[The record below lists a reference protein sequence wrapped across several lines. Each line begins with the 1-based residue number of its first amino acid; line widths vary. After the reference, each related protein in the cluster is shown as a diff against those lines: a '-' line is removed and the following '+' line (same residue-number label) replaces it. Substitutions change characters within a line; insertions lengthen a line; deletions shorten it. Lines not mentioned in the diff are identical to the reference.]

1 MTFGTDTVL
10 NVGPRDHVVVFY
22 RSEPDLAEQVA
33 SYLQRA
39 LAQGGSAIV
48 IATPAHRQAFAE
60 RLERAGID
68 VAEAIANGSYQAVD
82 AAQTIEQFVT
92 GEWAD
97 AAKFW
102 QELSPVIR
110 RATQAGT
117 PVRAFGEMVA
127 LLWADGLVD
136 VAVEVEAM
144 WNEIGAQYPFSLVCS
159 YPTPKDGDS
168 GDSDALAE
176 VCRAHAMVVGSPP
189 PAMRGWSYR

>member
-1 MTFGTDTVL
+1 MTFGTGAVL

-22 RSEPDLAEQVA
+22 RSEPELADQVA
-33 SYLQRA
+33 SYLRRA
-39 LAQGGSAIV
+39 LAEGGAVVV
-48 IATPAHRQAFAE
+48 IATREHREAFAW
-60 RLERAGID
+60 RLEQAGID
-68 VAEAIANGSYQAVD
+68 LAEAAANGSYQALD
-82 AAQTIEQFVT
+82 AAQTIGRFVT

-127 LLWADGLVD
+127 LLWEAGRVD
-136 VAVEVEAM
+136 IAVEVEAM

-159 YPTPKDGDS
+159 YPTPADGDA
-168 GDSDALAE
+168 GDSDALTE

-189 PAMRGWSYR
+189 PAMRGWRYR

>member
-1 MTFGTDTVL
+1 MTFGTGAVL

-22 RSEPDLAEQVA
+22 RSEPDLADQVA
-33 SYLQRA
+33 SYLQRS

-60 RLERAGID
+60 RLEQTGTD
-68 VAEAIANGSYQAVD
+68 VPAAQANGTYQAMD
-82 AAQTIEQFVT
+82 AAQTIESFVT

-102 QELSPVIR
+102 QEVSPVIR

-117 PVRAFGEMVA
+117 PVRAYGEMVA
-127 LLWADGLVD
+127 LLWEAGLVD

-159 YPTPKDGDS
+159 YPTPKDGDA
-168 GDSDALAE
+168 GDSDALTE

-189 PAMRGWSYR
+189 PAMRGWRYR